1 MSVDRLSEAKAP
13 VEKRPVFLDVKP
25 GMAVIVRDDYLV
37 GETQDKVWWMG
48 QLSIEVEQQET
59 KHSQLLPG
67 GWVVPGSLLVH
78 QNFSVGI
85 SHGITTGHSFISLSS
100 GLLPRVSS
108 HTTNYISA
116 MSALKRSFGLSATRS
131 RGRRSGVIRKI
142 S

>member
-25 GMAVIVRDDYLV
+25 GMTVIVRDDYLV
-37 GETQDKVWWMG
+37 GESQDKDWWMG

-85 SHGITTGHSFISLSS
+85 SHGITTSHTFISLSFD
-100 GLLPRVSS
+100 LLPRVNS
-108 HTTNYISA
+108 HTTDCISKS
-116 MSALKRSFGLSATRS
+116 SALEVRFGLSPATS
-131 RGRRSGVIRKI
+131 GRRRRLRW
-142 S
+142 